1 MQSHRLN
8 RLVATGAAGLAGLVL
23 VAALPA
29 ASASAATNSVNVT
42 RKCAGTSVANLQ
54 VQREDTGQLSVDF
67 GVDMAKHTAGVP
79 WKVKETRNGKMFVS
93 TPVKTISDGSFASL
107 GALKPVAGTNAFV
120 VYAVNTRTGQTCSI
134 TGSLLDRP
142 ALTRLGPGDLGNSKR
157 LGVVHFAGGGSVRSP
172 ATSNTRR

>member
-29 ASASAATNSVNVT
+29 ASASAVANSVNVT

-79 WKVKETRNGKMFVS
+79 WKVKETRNGKMFMS
-93 TPVKTISDGSFASL
+93 TPVKTISDGSFSITR
-107 GALKPVAGTNAFV
+107 ALKPVAGTNAFV
-120 VYAVNTRTGQTCSI
+120 VYAVNTLQA
-134 TGSLLDRP
+134 RP
-142 ALTRLGPGDLGNSKR
+142 AP
-157 LGVVHFAGGGSVRSP
+157 SP
-172 ATSNTRR
+172 ARFRPPFIFL

>member
-67 GVDMAKHTAGVP
+67 GVDMAQHTAGMP

-93 TPVKTISDGSFASL
+93 TPVKTISDGSFSITRPSSRWPGL
-107 GALKPVAGTNAFV
+107 TPLC

-134 TGSLLDRP
+134 TGSL
-142 ALTRLGPGDLGNSKR
+142 
-157 LGVVHFAGGGSVRSP
+157 
-172 ATSNTRR
+172 